1 MTIAFIRH
9 GEPRRSESDP
19 GLTSAGRRMAMEAGQ
34 WLASQGLTPTSIQ
47 CTPTQRTRDTAE
59 ELSLV
64 FSGLEVR
71 ERDGEPHD
79 LSDWRRLVAPLRRTP
94 GLHVLVGHHP
104 TLALLLRAFG
114 PPPEPVPVHHYAAA
128 LLLLPAE
135 EPAWRIHA
143 AWPGRAA
150 L

>member
-64 FSGLEVR
+64 LAARGARRGNELRSVGLAALWRPSGAPR
-71 ERDGEPHD
+71 ASTSWSGTTPR
-79 LSDWRRLVAPLRRTP
+79 WRCCSAPSARPTSPSPYTTRRSP
-94 GLHVLVGHHP
+94 
-104 TLALLLRAFG
+104 
-114 PPPEPVPVHHYAAA
+114 AAA
-128 LLLLPAE
+128 AAE